1 MDLSSLNDP
10 SSWILA
16 AIGAI
21 GIVFLVA
28 IVALIM
34 RPQKICPNCRR
45 KQIPG
50 QHVCPFCGASY
61 TPSQVVLTDGAS
73 ARAASNLPPVPSNLP
88 RANPNDMPARL
99 IWIQGAGAGQEF
111 PLDDSILKI
120 GRSKENNIALDG
132 LMVSR
137 FHAEIRSQDGNFVL
151 RDLDSTNG
159 SYVND
164 QRIAEHVLEAGD
176 QIQIG
181 ENLLVFQSNA
191 RQKSRSHLTPAVSA
205 MPAVP
210 LTPAVRQYDLKTYQ
224 MTHTIGSGGAAT
236 VFRGVSLIDHST
248 VAIKILH
255 EADPFIREKFVQE
268 GEIGK
273 SLKHPRIAKILHY
286 GEADGVCYI
295 VMEYVD
301 GGSLRQR
308 LSHGRPTALD
318 FSRAVIGQTCEALAY
333 AHSRNVIHRDIKPEN
348 ILLSTEG
355 GVKLV
360 DFGIAKLTT
369 ASSKTSTGIR
379 LGTPYYMSY
388 EQACGLEVNPMSDIY
403 ALGIVLYEMLTGQW
417 PFQGQPL
424 EVIHKHM
431 TQTPISPRQFNP
443 NVPPEMEAAVMRA
456 LEKKAER
463 RFQNAMDFARA
474 IGYQPNIKISVA
486 PLILDEAVRQGANVS
501 GRLAQP
507 RLLIIAGRNR
517 GRAIPLYSGGVVL
530 GRNDLDSDDQRI
542 SRKHLQIG
550 EQSGEFTVQDLD
562 SMNGTFVNGQRIT
575 TVVHLRENNKIQVGE
590 TVLRFEI

>member
-1 MDLSSLNDP
+1 MVWSSLNDP
-10 SSWILA
+10 SSWILV
-16 AIGAI
+16 AIGTIA
-21 GIVFLVA
+21 IVFLVS
-28 IVALIM
+28 IVALMM
-34 RPQKICPNCRR
+34 RPQKVCPNCRR
-45 KQIPG
+45 KQIVG
-50 QHVCPFCGASY
+50 QQVCPFCGATYS
-61 TPSQVVLTDGAS
+61 TQRVS
-73 ARAASNLPPVPSNLP
+73 APVNSKNSSVDIDTGQSAPNESN
-88 RANPNDMPARL
+88 ARL
-99 IWIQGAGAGQEF
+99 VWLQGQGAGQEF
-111 PLDDSILKI
+111 SLRNSSLRI
-120 GRSKENNIALDG
+120 GRSKENDVALDG

-137 FHAEIRSQDGNFVL
+137 FHAEIRLQDGYFVL
-151 RDLDSTNG
+151 RDLESTNG

-164 QRIAEHVLEAGD
+164 QRIAEHVLEPGD

-181 ENLLVFQSNA
+181 ENLLVFQWDA

-255 EADPFIREKFVQE
+255 ESDPYIREKFVQE

-273 SLKHPRIAKILHY
+273 SLMHPRIAKIIHY
-286 GEADGVCYI
+286 GEAEGVLYI
-295 VMEYVD
+295 IMEYID

-318 FSRAVIGQTCEALAY
+318 FTRAVIGQTCEALAY

-388 EQACGLEVNPMSDIY
+388 EQACGLTVTPTSDIY

-431 TQTPISPRQFNP
+431 TETPVPPRHFNP
-443 NVPPEMEAAVMRA
+443 NVPPEMEAALMRA
-456 LEKKAER
+456 LDKKAER

-486 PLILDEAVRQGANVS
+486 PLMLGDSVRQGANVS
-501 GRLAQP
+501 GSLAQP
-507 RLLIIAGRNR
+507 RFLIIAGRNR

-530 GRNDLDSDDQRI
+530 GRNDLDPDDQRI

-550 EQSGEFTVQDLD
+550 EHSGEFTVQDLD

-575 TVVHLRENNKIQVGE
+575 TTVRLRENDKIQVGQ
-590 TVLRFEI
+590 TILQFEV

>member
-1 MDLSSLNDP
+1 MDFSSLDNP
-10 SSWILA
+10 TLWILA
-16 AIGAI
+16 VIVVVGGIFLIAILTLLA
-21 GIVFLVA
+21 
-28 IVALIM
+28 
-34 RPQKICPNCRR
+34 RPQQFCPNCRR
-45 KQIPG
+45 RQIPG
-50 QHVCPFCGASY
+50 QQACPFCGANYS
-61 TPSQVVLTDGAS
+61 SQDSPAPLNAKISVPADVVPGQPAPIDS
-73 ARAASNLPPVPSNLP
+73 H
-88 RANPNDMPARL
+88 ARL
-99 IWIQGAGAGQEF
+99 VWIQGEGSGQEF
-111 PLDDSILKI
+111 PLRNSILKL
-120 GRSKENNIALDG
+120 GRSKENDIALDG

-137 FHAEIRSQDGNFVL
+137 FHAEIRSQDGYFVL

-164 QRIAEHVLEAGD
+164 QRIAEHVLEPGD

-181 ENLLVFQSNA
+181 ENLLVFQWDA

-205 MPAVP
+205 IPVVP

-273 SLKHPRIAKILHY
+273 SLQHQRIAKIIHH
-286 GEADGVCYI
+286 GEADGVLYI
-295 VMEYVD
+295 IMEYVD

-308 LSHGRPTALD
+308 LSHGKPTAFD
-318 FSRAVIGQTCEALAY
+318 FTRAVIGQTCEALAY

-388 EQACGLEVNPMSDIY
+388 EQACGLTVTPMSDIY

-431 TQTPISPRQFNP
+431 TETPVSPRQFNP
-443 NVPPEMEAAVMRA
+443 NVPPEMEAAVVRA
-456 LEKKAER
+456 LDKKAER

-474 IGYQPNIKISVA
+474 IGYQPNVKISVA
-486 PLILDEAVRQGANVS
+486 PLILEESVRQGENIS

-542 SRKHLQIG
+542 SRKHFQIG
-550 EQSGEFTVQDLD
+550 EHSGEFTVQDLD
-562 SMNGTFVNGQRIT
+562 SMNGTFVNGSRIT
-575 TVVHLRENNKIQVGE
+575 TAVRLRENDKIQVGG
-590 TVLRFEI
+590 TVLRFES